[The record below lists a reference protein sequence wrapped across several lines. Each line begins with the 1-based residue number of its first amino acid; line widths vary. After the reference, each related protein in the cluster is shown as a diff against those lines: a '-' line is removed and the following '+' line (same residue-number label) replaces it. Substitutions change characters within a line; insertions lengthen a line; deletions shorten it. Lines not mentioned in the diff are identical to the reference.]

1 MSKQDNFWGFSLFFL
16 IAVAHVYVSHIFPI
30 HDLAP
35 WKKNT
40 RAKWTWTND
49 LFLRL
54 LICLGLHAPACPYV
68 GCPRWHHLRLHCAAQ
83 PDWFLSNR
91 LCVGRGGAVNHRVLS
106 AEPLD
111 KRKGGRDI
119 KKSSSS
125 TEQHAH
131 SPLYVI
137 FAPTLSAATP
147 QFSPL
152 YGVYISFLLSF
163 LSLYCT
169 YPTIPSLSLS
179 KSTRVTHLSLER
191 KREEE
196 EEKSLNLGLIYET
209 KMARDSLVV

>member
-1 MSKQDNFWGFSLFFL
+1 MFGAACACLPIRWLSSVTPFTTSLCGPARL
-16 IAVAHVYVSHIFPI
+16 VSIQQVVRR
-30 HDLAP
+30 
-35 WKKNT
+35 K
-40 RAKWTWTND
+40 
-49 LFLRL
+49 
-54 LICLGLHAPACPYV
+54 
-68 GCPRWHHLRLHCAAQ
+68 
-83 PDWFLSNR
+83 
-91 LCVGRGGAVNHRVLS
+91 GGAVNHRVLS

-169 YPTIPSLSLS
+169 YPTIPSLSLQID
-179 KSTRVTHLSLER
+179 KSYPF
-191 KREEE
+191 KFG
-196 EEKSLNLGLIYET
+196 EEKGGRRREVVKPRTDLRDEDGPRLSGRIGL
-209 KMARDSLVV
+209 

>member
-1 MSKQDNFWGFSLFFL
+1 MFGAACACLPIRWLSSVTPFTTSLCGPARL
-16 IAVAHVYVSHIFPI
+16 VSIQQVVRR
-30 HDLAP
+30 
-35 WKKNT
+35 K
-40 RAKWTWTND
+40 
-49 LFLRL
+49 
-54 LICLGLHAPACPYV
+54 
-68 GCPRWHHLRLHCAAQ
+68 
-83 PDWFLSNR
+83 
-91 LCVGRGGAVNHRVLS
+91 GGAVNHRVLS

-163 LSLYCT
+163 LSLYCA
-169 YPTIPSLSLS
+169 YPTIPSLSPNRQELP
-179 KSTRVTHLSLER
+179 
-191 KREEE
+191 
-196 EEKSLNLGLIYET
+196 I
-209 KMARDSLVV
+209 